1 MYFLSTKKPQHGI
14 LGKWDVATTPS
25 IGFAT
30 AYRGKKIE
38 AEIQKHVTPKMGN
51 KEKLRWQS

>member
-14 LGKWDVATTPS
+14 PGKWDVATTPS
-25 IGFAT
+25 IGFAM
-30 AYRGKKIE
+30 AYRGKKTE